1 LRIIADIAHPRMKIT
16 VFQMNGKISIKF
28 EKHLIEH
35 IIKLRDGSPLNELEK
50 LQSSLSDEVLLNIEK
65 AIEQQHQMRGTL
77 EIALQEDDLEQFD
90 EII

>member
-1 LRIIADIAHPRMKIT
+1 MRIIADIPHPRMKIT

-35 IIKLRDGSPLNELEK
+35 ILKLRDGSPLNELDK
-50 LQSSLSDEVLLNIEK
+50 LKSSLTSEVLIHMEK
-65 AIEQQHQMRGTL
+65 AIENQHVLRS
-77 EIALQEDDLEQFD
+77 EIELKLAEDDLEEFD

>member
-1 LRIIADIAHPRMKIT
+1 MRIIADIAHPRMKIT

-35 IIKLRDGSPLNELEK
+35 IIKLRDGSPLN
-50 LQSSLSDEVLLNIEK
+50 D
-65 AIEQQHQMRGTL
+65 L
-77 EIALQEDDLEQFD
+77 EILKSAFTSEALTHIERSIEEERKLRGSIEAALIENDLDEFE